1 MRGEHTPTTQGKRR
15 WESEDCRIRWPES
28 VDAVKRP
35 ARRLVPA
42 GCHRA
47 LHLRTVWGCGSDAR
61 LRKRADRL
69 RGALWQAGWGG
80 FAWRRAFRAW
90 VRAEPVSRLRT
101 ARQSRH
107 RPPTRPR
114 GGRTPRETRQNLP
127 VDALRPVWQE
137 WDGMN
142 ESEKQFSFTRV
153 ASSTSGHAKKQ
164 IPISSVSVICTLLLG

>member
-1 MRGEHTPTTQGKRR
+1 MT
-15 WESEDCRIRWPES
+15 
-28 VDAVKRP
+28 
-35 ARRLVPA
+35 RRLQRRCGTSAPGTTRPPACPRRVPQ
-42 GCHRA
+42 G
-47 LHLRTVWGCGSDAR
+47 LHLRTVWGCGPDAR
-61 LRKRADRL
+61 LRKRDDRL

-80 FAWRRAFRAW
+80 FAWRRAFRGW
-90 VRAEPVSRLRT
+90 VRVKLAPRLRT

-114 GGRTPRETRQNLP
+114 GGRTSRETRQNLP

-164 IPISSVSVICTLLLG
+164 IPISESRHKEEIHDRN